1 MHRLNIHCF
10 LTIHAEITNFITALP
25 DSSPTRSLGY
35 CLRAC
40 KKKVSKNTRVY
51 IRLNDDG
58 FLKRHF
64 LRMGALVSHETPGA
78 DHQLEHLL
86 DNLFQ
91 TNAHPTVTPESVYDF
106 AVIDNTTP
114 SNSTPAYRYA
124 IIIDSAQK
132 QVSDTDCSMIERFAV
147 TVSCYIYT

>member
-1 MHRLNIHCF
+1 MQ
-10 LTIHAEITNFITALP
+10 
-25 DSSPTRSLGY
+25 
-35 CLRAC
+35 
-40 KKKVSKNTRVY
+40 KKVSKTPVC
-51 IRLNDDG
+51 ISALNDDG

-114 SNSTPAYRYA
+114 SDSTPAYRYA

-132 QVSDTDCSMIERFAV
+132 QVSDTDCSMIGTLCRNGQLL
-147 TVSCYIYT
+147 YLYLKK